1 MATEEENQA
10 RRERAYRHV
19 GQLIDGIVAQ
29 ACARHYFA
37 PTQEHQFTS
46 KIADRLESELNN
58 LSVFGVNV
66 SVHAQDFPDK
76 GRGSW
81 EKDSGADVY
90 ISVVMNAPGHTIN
103 NGMTVQSKWDDSTD
117 HAGLAEQVG
126 KMKKR
131 TKSSY
136 VWAYGPSSIAV
147 VPSSDVHAGRLDFSH
162 AMTVGTLITEALR
175 CHEADRRL
183 GRNLALPIPNALTA
197 MMEQLTVPNGLSLTL
212 TDGPPDTVVGADTR

>member
-1 MATEEENQA
+1 MVTEEENRA

-29 ACARHYFA
+29 ACVRHYFA
-37 PTQEHQFTS
+37 TTQEHQFTS

-58 LSVFGVNV
+58 LKVFGVSV

-81 EKDSGADVY
+81 EKPSGADVY
-90 ISVVMNAPGHTIN
+90 ISVVMNAAGHTIN
-103 NGMTVQSKWDDSTD
+103 KGMTIQSKWDDSTD
-117 HAGLAEQVG
+117 YAGLAEQVG

-136 VWAYGPSSIAV
+136 VWVYGPSSIAV
-147 VPSSDVHAGRLDFSH
+147 VPSGDVHGGRLDFSR

-175 CHEADRRL
+175 CHEADPRL
-183 GRNLALPIPNALTA
+183 GLNLALPIPNALTA

-212 TDGPPDTVVGADTR
+212 TDGPV

>member
-1 MATEEENQA
+1 MATEEEDRA

-58 LSVFGVNV
+58 LSVFGVSV

-90 ISVVMNAPGHTIN
+90 ISVVMNTPGHTIN
-103 NGMTVQSKWDDSTD
+103 KGMTIQSKWDDSTD
-117 HAGLAEQVG
+117 RAGLAKQVG
-126 KMKKR
+126 KMKKW

-136 VWAYGPSSIAV
+136 VWVYGPSSIAV

-162 AMTVGTLITEALR
+162 AMTIGNLITESLR
-175 CHEADRRL
+175 CREADPRL
-183 GRNLALPIPNALTA
+183 GRNLSAPIPQALTA
-197 MMEQLTVPNGLSLTL
+197 MMEQLTVPNGLSVTL
-212 TDGPPDTVVGADTR
+212 TDGPA

>member
-1 MATEEENQA
+1 MATDEENRE

-29 ACARHYFA
+29 TCARHYFA

-46 KIADRLESELNN
+46 KIADRIEGELNDLN
-58 LSVFGVNV
+58 VFGMQV

-90 ISVVMNAPGHTIN
+90 ISVVMNAPGHIIN
-103 NGMTVQSKWDDSTD
+103 KGMTVQSKWDDSKD
-117 HAGLAEQVG
+117 RVGLDEQVG

-136 VWAYGPSSIAV
+136 VWVYGPSSIAV
-147 VPSSDVHAGRLDFSH
+147 VPASDVHGGRLDFSH
-162 AMTVGTLITEALR
+162 AITVGTLITEALR
-175 CHEADRRL
+175 CREADPRL
-183 GRNLALPIPNALTA
+183 GRNLREPIPQGLTA
-197 MMEQLTVPNGLSLTL
+197 MMEQLTVPNGLSVEL
-212 TDGPPDTVVGADTR
+212 TDTLVVQP